1 MATSPYRQSEQL
13 NTPPSTEEFA
23 DKVFTAALGTME
35 TFNLY
40 LGERLGWL
48 DALAEAPA
56 TPAELAERTGTNTRY
71 AVEWLE
77 AQAAYGTLTVVDDGA
92 GDRLQRRYAM
102 PPGAAE
108 VLTDRHSLNYLG
120 ALPQMMAAAGAKL
133 ERLLEAYR
141 DGGGVSWAELGDN
154 ARNSQAALNRPWFES
169 ALAPALASV
178 PGIEAV
184 LQQPGARIADIGC
197 GAGWSSIALAG
208 AYPSSN
214 VLGVDVDE
222 PSIQAANANAEAAG
236 VADRTRFVVAAG
248 QTLSELGPFD
258 AAFAFECIHDMPRPV
273 DVLAAIHGAVR
284 PDGLVVIM
292 DEAVA
297 DEFRAPGDQVEQL
310 MYGFST
316 LICLP
321 DGLSSTP
328 SEGTGTVMRRSI
340 LTDYAKRAGFSSVD
354 VLPIEDF
361 GFWRFYQLHH

>member
-1 MATSPYRQSEQL
+1 M
-13 NTPPSTEEFA
+13 NTPPTAGEFA
-23 DKVFTAALGTME
+23 DRIFTAALGTME

-48 DALAEAPA
+48 DALAEAAA
-56 TPAELAERTGTNTRY
+56 TPAELADRTRTNMRY

-77 AQAAYGTLTVVDDGA
+77 AQAVYGNLTVVDDGA

-102 PPGAAE
+102 PSGAAE
-108 VLTDRHSLNYLG
+108 VLTDRQSLNYLG
-120 ALPQMMAAAGAKL
+120 ALPQMMAAAGAQL
-133 ERLLEAYR
+133 EKLLEAYR

-154 ARNSQAALNRPWFES
+154 ARDSQAALNRPWFES

-178 PGIEAV
+178 PEIEVV
-184 LQQPGARIADIGC
+184 LRRPGARIADIGC
-197 GAGWSSIALAG
+197 GAGWSTIALAT
-208 AYPSSN
+208 ASPSAT

-222 PSIQAANANAEAAG
+222 PSIQAANANAEAAD
-236 VADRTRFVVAAG
+236 VADRARFVVAAG

-258 AAFAFECIHDMPRPV
+258 AAFAFECVHDMPRPV
-273 DVLAAIHGAVR
+273 DVLAAIHEAVCS
-284 PDGLVVIM
+284 DGLVVIM

-297 DEFRAPGDQVEQL
+297 DDFNAPGDQVEQL
-310 MYGFST
+310 MYGYST

-340 LTDYAKRAGFSSVD
+340 LTDYARRAGFSYVD
-354 VLPIEDF
+354 VLPIEEF
-361 GFWRFYQLHH
+361 AFFRFYRLHH

>member
-1 MATSPYRQSEQL
+1 MATSPSGRSEQL
-13 NTPPSTEEFA
+13 NTPPNTEEFA

-48 DALAEAPA
+48 DAVAEAPA
-56 TPAELAERTGTNTRY
+56 TPAELAEQTRTNTRY

-92 GDRLQRRYAM
+92 GD
-102 PPGAAE
+102 
-108 VLTDRHSLNYLG
+108 
-120 ALPQMMAAAGAKL
+120 
-133 ERLLEAYR
+133 
-141 DGGGVSWAELGDN
+141 
-154 ARNSQAALNRPWFES
+154 
-169 ALAPALASV
+169 
-178 PGIEAV
+178 
-184 LQQPGARIADIGC
+184 QPGARIADIGC
-197 GAGWSSIALAG
+197 GAGWSSMALAS

-236 VADRTRFVVAAG
+236 VADRTRFVIAAG

-340 LTDYAKRAGFSSVD
+340 LTDYAKRAGFSSVE

>member
-1 MATSPYRQSEQL
+1 MATSPYGQSEQL

-56 TPAELAERTGTNTRY
+56 TPAELAERTRTNTRY

-77 AQAAYGTLTVVDDGA
+77 AQAAYGNLTVVDDGG

-141 DGGGVSWAELGDN
+141 DGGGVGWAELGDN

-208 AYPSSN
+208 A
-214 VLGVDVDE
+214 
-222 PSIQAANANAEAAG
+222 
-236 VADRTRFVVAAG
+236 
-248 QTLSELGPFD
+248 
-258 AAFAFECIHDMPRPV
+258 
-273 DVLAAIHGAVR
+273 
-284 PDGLVVIM
+284 
-292 DEAVA
+292 
-297 DEFRAPGDQVEQL
+297 
-310 MYGFST
+310 
-316 LICLP
+316 
-321 DGLSSTP
+321 
-328 SEGTGTVMRRSI
+328 
-340 LTDYAKRAGFSSVD
+340 
-354 VLPIEDF
+354 
-361 GFWRFYQLHH
+361 